1 MQQAHELQLSAR
13 RIIDLVY
20 DEADYLNNLPTV
32 FSRFPKIRGMDRSAL
47 VNLRA
52 KMN

>member
-20 DEADYLNNLPTV
+20 EEDYLNHLPTV
-32 FSRFPKIRGMDRSAL
+32 FSRFPKNREMDKSAG